1 MIAALLSGLDAP
13 WITVVFPAPLKS
25 RVLSGGHTCGGEA
38 AACRPSQR
46 VTHGLA
52 GVLVCR
58 PKTVLLPPVAS
69 WRGARWQGA
78 GWRGQCEVLPPSHC
92 LPALPSSISPTSRL
106 LTFPSSLPPS
116 LPSSFSIAFPIL
128 PLTFPPASP
137 PPRLLSRASV
147 LHPHVLLVAWPPSR
161 PPPRPPS
168 YIAGCTPP
176 SWHSRLGAS
185 RGCSSPLSFVT
196 LTKFY
201 LCFCFVRPP

>member
-106 LTFPSSLPPS
+106 LTFPSSFRPPS
-116 LPSSFSIAFPIL
+116 LRPSLSPFPFS
-128 PLTFPPASP
+128 
-137 PPRLLSRASV
+137 RLLSLQL
-147 LHPHVLLVAWPPSR
+147 LHLLAFSPALPFSI
-161 PPPRPPS
+161 PM
-168 YIAGCTPP
+168 C
-176 SWHSRLGAS
+176 SW
-185 RGCSSPLSFVT
+185 
-196 LTKFY
+196 
-201 LCFCFVRPP
+201 